1 MLTLATCVGCM
12 GGLASATTPRQHAYL
27 SQRTPA
33 NPHPPCTFHRTA
45 AAAMPVAGNPQQCQT
60 VPLPRPTR
68 TRPIIPVARMAVAY
82 CLLPPPLQSEV
93 MDRTTRNDQA
103 DPIARGLDLAVRVI
117 EAARG
122 LARASVR
129 SLRPPNA

>member
-1 MLTLATCVGCM
+1 
-12 GGLASATTPRQHAYL
+12 
-27 SQRTPA
+27 
-33 NPHPPCTFHRTA
+33 
-45 AAAMPVAGNPQQCQT
+45 
-60 VPLPRPTR
+60 
-68 TRPIIPVARMAVAY
+68 MAVAY